1 MPEGDT
7 INRTAAALR
16 TALVGRPLVS
26 FEAPR
31 LVGPTPGVG
40 RVVETV
46 KSHGKHLEIRFDD
59 DLILHTHMRMTGSW
73 HLYREGE
80 RWRRPLRQVRVS
92 LAVPEWVAVCFN
104 APVVETYRAINRTR
118 HASAGGLGPDLCDP
132 QADLAECV
140 RRLAHYHDPHATI
153 AEVLMDQ
160 RVMAGVGNVYRS
172 EILWALELSP
182 DAQVGSLA
190 SRDLVQLVNTAARLL
205 RANLDHAKRVTTDL
219 VAGGLAVYG
228 RGFKRCAR
236 CGGTIDV
243 TRVGE
248 HNRVLYWCPDC
259 QVRAAPVVQAREVDM
274 SDPLQRPADPHPAAV
289 MFLADVREARQREP
303 GEQPGSGVGRT
314 TDPVGDP
321 LRDDTGGTPR
331 QRGASA

>member
-7 INRTAAALR
+7 INRAAAALR
-16 TALVGRPLVS
+16 TALVGRPLRS
-26 FEAPR
+26 FDAPR
-31 LVGPTPGVG
+31 LVGPAPSVG
-40 RVVETV
+40 RIVESV

-104 APVVETYRAINRTR
+104 APIVETYRAMNRTR
-118 HASAGGLGPDLCDP
+118 HASSGGLGPDLCDP
-132 QADLAECV
+132 HADLAECV
-140 RRLAHYHDPHATI
+140 RRLAHYHLLEATI
-153 AEVLMDQ
+153 AEALLDQ

-172 EILWALELSP
+172 EILWHLELSP
-182 DAQVGSLA
+182 FAPVSALE
-190 SRDLVQLVNTAARLL
+190 SRDLVQIVNTAARLL
-205 RANLDHAKRVTTDL
+205 RANLDRTKRTTTDL
-219 VAGGLAVYG
+219 VPGGLAVYG
-228 RGFKRCAR
+228 RGFNRCAR

-259 QVRAAPVVQAREVDM
+259 QVRSAPVVEPVVVDM
-274 SDPLQRPADPHPAAV
+274 DDPFQRPADPHPAAV
-289 MFLADVREARQREP
+289 KFLAEMREARQ
-303 GEQPGSGVGRT
+303 
-314 TDPVGDP
+314 
-321 LRDDTGGTPR
+321 RDDTGGTR
-331 QRGASA
+331 RRGASA